1 MKAESYQATGNIY
14 RGKSHQHAYYIAI
27 PIGEGRY
34 DQEKKYPIKSNQKMR
49 YKENN
54 SKRNTNK
61 YIKFNNKSLTLKNIP
76 PPDLKSN

>member
-1 MKAESYQATGNIY
+1 MLLI
-14 RGKSHQHAYYIAI
+14 RGKSSSINTTFIH
-27 PIGEGRY
+27 IGEGRY

>member
-1 MKAESYQATGNIY
+1 MLSYDLQPIY
-14 RGKSHQHAYYIAI
+14 MLLNEIRFS
-27 PIGEGRY
+27 IGEGRY

-54 SKRNTNK
+54 SKRITNK

>member
-1 MKAESYQATGNIY
+1 MLF
-14 RGKSHQHAYYIAI
+14 YIQPLLVIHPEYFASPGI
-27 PIGEGRY
+27 VSLVFSIGEGRY

-54 SKRNTNK
+54 SKRITNK
-61 YIKFNNKSLTLKNIP
+61 YIKFNNKSLTLKNTP

>member
-1 MKAESYQATGNIY
+1 MLQGAVTDRIFPEDDIFTLSRA
-14 RGKSHQHAYYIAI
+14 
-27 PIGEGRY
+27 IGEGRY

-76 PPDLKSN
+76 PPGLKSN

>member
-1 MKAESYQATGNIY
+1 MISLHE
-14 RGKSHQHAYYIAI
+14 YYWAF
-27 PIGEGRY
+27 PPVLLLPVLQDDRLIGEGRY